1 MARFYRRR
9 IVCRMLTLSEST
21 LKRREKDDP
30 HIPKAHRISKKRLV
44 IYDADEVDAYM
55 NSLLSP

>member
-9 IVCRMLTLSEST
+9 TVCHMLNLSEST

-30 HIPKAHRISKKRLV
+30 RIPKAHRISKRLV
-44 IYDADEVDAYM
+44 VYDADEVDAYM
-55 NSLLSP
+55 DFLLSA